1 MQAIFTVMTAIMLA
15 LVLAPGAV
23 MAQGQQG
30 FQVRPLSVD
39 GEVPPGA
46 DVRIPIEI
54 TPTSQVDRRT
64 LNVEVAQLA
73 QKDDGGLTAVAF
85 EPGTEQEH
93 SAAPWI
99 TVPEE
104 VTIAPREATTLEVQ
118 MDVPT
123 SARGAHAA
131 ALILSAP
138 PPEDAQG
145 LRLTMRVLI
154 PVIVG
159 TEGRPARQNVRLSGA
174 TLRYR
179 FPGESEGGARPET
192 TIADIRVENRGGTFS
207 RYRGNIWVDVAKES
221 GGWRQVRRVPIPEG
235 RILPQAAVTL
245 PVDLGRLLPAGD
257 YRLRGAL
264 YVDGRRTAPLRQEI
278 AFEGH
283 PDVGELVTDVALGIE
298 PELFEYAFRAGAVR
312 SGRISVT
319 NPALDPVEVSI
330 DVALPAAMA
339 GRATAELR
347 GEEMSAAGWI
357 DVSPGSFRLRP
368 GQTRNLRLLAR
379 LPDTPPPA
387 RNSYAAIKVAARY
400 LDGQRAGKA
409 EGLVEV
415 TRPDG
420 ADRPALELAPVRL
433 AATGED
439 GVYALSQR
447 ATNTGNVVVRPD
459 ISWSVLDA
467 GGTAV
472 ASGTLE
478 SEIASP
484 LMPLADRDYGGTLD
498 AAGLPDGPLRLLTV
512 ARGGEGEIGERVQP
526 IDTLA
531 TPAEAAAAD

>member
-1 MQAIFTVMTAIMLA
+1 MQAIFTVMTVIILA
-15 LVLAPGAV
+15 LAPGAV
-23 MAQGQQG
+23 LAQGQQG

-85 EPGTEQEH
+85 EPGMELEH

-99 TVPEE
+99 TVPEQ

-118 MDVPT
+118 MDVPI

-174 TLRYR
+174 TLRYL
-179 FPGESEGGARPET
+179 FPEERGTGARPET

-207 RYRGNIWVDVAKES
+207 RYRGNIWVDVAKDT

-298 PELFEYAFRAGAVR
+298 PALFEYTSRAGAVR

-319 NPALDPVEVSI
+319 NPALDPVEVSV
-330 DVALPAAMA
+330 DVTLPDAMA

-347 GEEMSAAGWI
+347 GEDLSAAGWI
-357 DVSPGSFRLRP
+357 EVRPDTFRLRP

-379 LPDTPPPA
+379 LPDVPPPSQ
-387 RNSYAAIKVAARY
+387 NSYAALKLAARY
-400 LDGQRAGKA
+400 LDGQRAGMA

-415 TRPDG
+415 TLPG
-420 ADRPALELAPVRL
+420 GEDRPTLEVAPVRL
-433 AATGED
+433 AATGD
-439 GVYALSQR
+439 GGEYALSLR
-447 ATNTGNVVVRPD
+447 VTNTGNVVVRPE

-467 GGTAV
+467 AGTSIAQ
-472 ASGTLE
+472 GTLD
-478 SEIASP
+478 SKIAAP
-484 LMPLADRDYGGTLD
+484 LMPLAARDYGGSLSLED
-498 AAGLPDGPLRLLTV
+498 LPDGPLQLLTI
-512 ARGGEGEIGERVQP
+512 ATHAGEEFADRLQDLDVRS
-526 IDTLA
+526 
-531 TPAEAAAAD
+531 PASAK